1 MSATGP
7 PHSPPS
13 GDPSHSPPFGD
24 PSHSPPFGDPSHSPP
39 SGGTPAF
46 SVQDAVALTRELY
59 SLEVTA
65 EELPSYLDRNF
76 RLEHAS
82 GRRLVLKIANA
93 AGTRDGLDLQ
103 NRAMEHVA
111 ATNRELVVPRL
122 LSTLDGE
129 RIATVDGDGG
139 HRHHVRLVTYLDG
152 IPWAAA
158 PAPTPDRL
166 RQLGRF
172 VAALTQAL
180 EDFSHPAM
188 HRSLEWD
195 VKRLP
200 MLRGYLD
207 ELADPRRR
215 RIVTRVL
222 DRFDRRLV
230 PLLEWLPAS
239 VIHNDANDY
248 NVLVDDGGERIV
260 GLIDFGEVVHTAT
273 VAEVAITMAYAML
286 GHDDPISVAG
296 HILRGFHQQR
306 PLGAAELDVVF
317 DLVLA
322 RLATS
327 VTFAAYH
334 SRLSP
339 DNAYAR
345 VTEAPGW
352 KLLEALIELDPAAVR
367 RRFGEACG
375 EASGGEAS
383 GATAGRGIEEIL
395 DLRKR
400 HLGPSL
406 SISYRKPLK
415 IVRGA
420 GPYLFD
426 ARGRAFLD
434 SVNNVNHV
442 GHCHP
447 RVVAAAAAQNAV
459 LNTNT
464 RYLHDLLV
472 EYAERLTATLP
483 DPLEVCYLVN
493 SGSEANDL
501 ALRLARTCT
510 GRRDAVVTGGA
521 YHGTTI
527 CVGELSPYKFD
538 GPGGSG
544 RPPHVHQVPAPDVYR
559 GPYKASDPDAG
570 RKFAADVE
578 QAIERAGSD
587 GRQIAAFFCESMISC
602 GGQVIPPAGYL
613 RAAYR
618 HVRDAGGICVA
629 DEVQV
634 GFGRPGS
641 AFWAFETQDAVP
653 DVVTL
658 GKPIGNG
665 HPLSA
670 VVTTRELADAFA
682 NGMEYFNTF
691 GGNPVSCAVGLA
703 VLDVIEDE
711 GLQDSARV
719 VGDHLLNRLRE
730 LATRH
735 QLIGDVRGCGLF
747 LGIELVRDR
756 ETLEPAAEEATA
768 TIEAMRDRG
777 VLLTTEGPFHN
788 VLKIK
793 PPMVWT
799 TAHADIFVEVLDE
812 VLAEGVGRAANRPY
826 G

>member
-7 PHSPPS
+7 SDSPPS
-13 GDPSHSPPFGD
+13 AEASHPC
-24 PSHSPPFGDPSHSPP
+24 HRA
-39 SGGTPAF
+39 GTISEGIPTF
-46 SVQDAVALTRELY
+46 SVQDAVALARELY

-65 EELPSYLDRNF
+65 EQLPSYVDSNF

-82 GRRLVLKIANA
+82 GRRMVLKIANA
-93 AGTRDGLDLQ
+93 AEGRDGLDLQ
-103 NRAMEHVA
+103 NRAMRHVA
-111 ATNRELVVPRL
+111 AANRRLVVPRV
-122 LSTLDGE
+122 LSTLDGK
-129 RIATVDGDGG
+129 RITTIDGDGG
-139 HRHHVRLVTYLDG
+139 RRHHVRLVTYLAG
-152 IPWAAA
+152 MPWAAA
-158 PAPTPDRL
+158 PAPTADRL
-166 RQLGRF
+166 RQLGDF
-172 VAALTQAL
+172 VATLTQAL
-180 EDFSHPAM
+180 EGFSHPAM
-188 HRSLEWD
+188 HRSLDWD

-200 MLRGYLD
+200 VLRPYLG
-207 ELADPRRR
+207 EITDPRRR
-215 RIVTRVL
+215 QIVTRVL
-222 DRFDRRLV
+222 DRFDRNLAPRI
-230 PLLEWLPAS
+230 EWLPAS
-239 VIHNDANDY
+239 VIHNDVNEQ
-248 NVLVDDGGERIV
+248 NVLVDDSGRLA
-260 GLIDFGEVVHTAT
+260 GLIDFGDVVHTVT
-273 VAEVAITMAYAML
+273 VSEIAVTMAYAML
-286 GHDDPISVAG
+286 GRNDPLAAG
-296 HILRGFHQQR
+296 ARILRAYHRRR
-306 PLGAAELDVVF
+306 PLGAAELDAVL

-334 SRLSP
+334 SRLDP
-339 DNAYAR
+339 DNAYLK
-345 VTEAPGW
+345 VSEAPGW
-352 KLLEALIELDPAAVR
+352 KVLETLIELDPAAVSR
-367 RRFGEACG
+367 HFREICG
-375 EASGGEAS
+375 ETHGEIRGEAS
-383 GATAGRGIEEIL
+383 GAVAGRGIAEIL
-395 DLRKR
+395 DLRRR

-406 SISYRKPLK
+406 SISYQKPLK

-426 ARGRAFLD
+426 ADGRAYLD

-447 RVVAAAAAQNAV
+447 RVVAAAHAQSAV

-472 EYAERLTATLP
+472 EYARRLAATLP
-483 DPLEVCYLVN
+483 EPLEVCYLVN

-510 GRRDAVVTGGA
+510 GRHDAVVTSGA

-527 CVGELSPYKFD
+527 CVGELSPYKYD

-559 GPYKASDPDAG
+559 GPHKESDPEAG
-570 RKFAADVE
+570 EKFAADVE
-578 QAIERAGSD
+578 QAIERAAGD

-613 RAAYR
+613 QAAYR
-618 HVRDAGGICVA
+618 HVRNAGGICVA

-641 AFWAFETQDAVP
+641 AFWAFETQGAVP

-703 VLDVIEDE
+703 VLDVIEEE
-711 GLQDSARV
+711 GLQANARV
-719 VGDHLLNRLRE
+719 VGDHLLSRLRQ

-735 QLIGDVRGCGLF
+735 RLIGDVRGRGLF

-756 ETLEPAAEEATA
+756 DTLEPAAEEAT
-768 TIEAMRDRG
+768 TVIEAMRDRG

-799 TAHADIFVEVLDE
+799 TAHADIFTDTLDE
-812 VLAEGVGRAANRPY
+812 VLAAGVASA
-826 G
+826 

>member
-1 MSATGP
+1 MSPTAP
-7 PHSPPS
+7 PDLSSSGDPAHLSPS
-13 GDPSHSPPFGD
+13 GDPTHLS
-24 PSHSPPFGDPSHSPP
+24 P
-39 SGGTPAF
+39 SGGTPDF
-46 SVQDAVALTRELY
+46 SVQDAVTLVRELY

-65 EELPSYLDRNF
+65 EELPSYVDRNF

-82 GRRLVLKIANA
+82 GRRLVLKIANSA
-93 AGTRDGLDLQ
+93 EGRDGLDMQ

-111 ATNRELVVPRL
+111 AANRELVVPRV

-139 HRHHVRLVTYLDG
+139 RRHHVRVVTYLDG

-166 RQLGRF
+166 RRLGRF
-172 VAALTQAL
+172 VAALVQAL
-180 EDFSHPAM
+180 EGFSHPAM
-188 HRSLEWD
+188 HRLLNWD
-195 VKRLP
+195 VKHLP
-200 MLRGYLD
+200 VLRGYLD
-207 ELADPRRR
+207 EIADPRRR

-222 DRFDRRLV
+222 DRFDRRV
-230 PLLEWLPAS
+230 APLLEWLPAS
-239 VIHNDANDY
+239 VIHNDANEH
-248 NVLVDDGGERIV
+248 NVLVDEVGHRIV

-273 VAEVAITMAYAML
+273 VAEVAVTMAYAML
-286 GHDDPISVAG
+286 GHDDPLAAG
-296 HILRGFHQQR
+296 GHVLHGFHQQR
-306 PLGAAELDVVF
+306 PLGTAELDVVF
-317 DLVLA
+317 DMVLA

-327 VTFAAYH
+327 VTFAAYN

-339 DNAYAR
+339 DNAYLK

-352 KLLEALIELDPAAVR
+352 KALETLIDRDPDAVR
-367 RRFGEACG
+367 RELGEACG
-375 EASGGEAS
+375 ETARAI
-383 GATAGRGIEEIL
+383 AAGRGKSEIL
-395 DLRKR
+395 DLRRR
-400 HLGPSL
+400 HLGPTM

-447 RVVAAAAAQNAV
+447 RVVAAADAQNAV

-472 EYAERLTATLP
+472 AYAERLTATLP
-483 DPLEVCYLVN
+483 EPLEVCYFVN

-510 GRRDAVVTGGA
+510 GRRDAIVTGGA

-538 GPGGSG
+538 GPGGGG
-544 RPPHVHQVPAPDVYR
+544 RPSHVHQVPAPDVYR
-559 GPYKASDPDAG
+559 GPYKESDPEAG
-570 RKFAADVE
+570 RKFAVDVQ
-578 QAIERAGSD
+578 QAIERAESD

-613 RAAYR
+613 RTAYR

-653 DVVTL
+653 DVVTM

-670 VVTTRELADAFA
+670 VVTTRELADAFD

-691 GGNPVSCAVGLA
+691 GGNPVSCAVGIA
-703 VLDVIEDE
+703 VLDVIEEE
-711 GLQDSARV
+711 GLQENARV
-719 VGDHLLNRLRE
+719 VGDHLLNNLRE

-735 QLIGDVRGCGLF
+735 QLIGDVRGRGLF

-799 TAHADIFVEVLDE
+799 TAHADIFTGKLDE
-812 VLAEGVGRAANRPY
+812 VLAVGVGLK
-826 G
+826 